1 MKKNSLQKI
10 KRFIFENEHYLI
22 YSILTS
28 VILIF
33 IMIFSFK
40 ALNSAWNRE
49 DNTFTIVHDTVINT
63 IVVFGLTL
71 LSNVAY
77 FLKNLKE
84 RRKLIYTIYMITY
97 LLMAIISIFIDQV
110 FPCILL
116 TIVYFLNLCVGN
128 VIKYIT
134 NKNGRT
140 LLISGLFTIIYIVIA
155 IWSLTSQNQALQ
167 IGVILAI
174 EVIRSLML
182 VLITAFSK
190 MQFNTLR
197 KIIFKTYTAEV
208 LVGLL
213 TLIVTFS
220 YILTLFESFT
230 FEDAL
235 WYCFAVVT
243 TIGFGDFY
251 ATTTLGR
258 ILSVILGLYGIIVV
272 AMMTSVIVNF
282 YNEVKDDKELNKMIK
297 EEKKEKDGK

>member
-1 MKKNSLQKI
+1 MKKDYAKKV
-10 KRFIFENEHYLI
+10 KRFIFDNEHYLF

-28 VILIF
+28 LILIF

-40 ALNSAWNRE
+40 ALNTAYNRD
-49 DNTFTIVHDTVINT
+49 DNTFTIVHETVTNT
-63 IVVFGLTL
+63 IVVFALSL

-77 FLKNLKE
+77 FFKNFKE
-84 RRKLIYTIYMITY
+84 RKKLIHIIYTGTY
-97 LLMAIISIFIDQV
+97 CLMLIVSIFIEQV
-110 FPCILL
+110 FPCVLL

-128 VIKYIT
+128 VIKYLT
-134 NKNGRT
+134 NKTKRT
-140 LLISGLFTIIYIVIA
+140 FFMSSLFIIIYIVLA
-155 IWSLTSQNQALQ
+155 IVSLTTQNQALQ
-167 IGVILAI
+167 IGIILIIEAI
-174 EVIRSLML
+174 KSLIL
-182 VLITAFSK
+182 VLINAFSK

-197 KIIFKTYTAEV
+197 KIVFKTYTAEV

-220 YILTLFESFT
+220 YILTLFDDFT
-230 FEDAL
+230 FENAL

-243 TIGFGDFY
+243 TIGFGDYY
-251 ATTTLGR
+251 AVTRLGR

-272 AMMTSVIVNF
+272 AMITSVIVNF